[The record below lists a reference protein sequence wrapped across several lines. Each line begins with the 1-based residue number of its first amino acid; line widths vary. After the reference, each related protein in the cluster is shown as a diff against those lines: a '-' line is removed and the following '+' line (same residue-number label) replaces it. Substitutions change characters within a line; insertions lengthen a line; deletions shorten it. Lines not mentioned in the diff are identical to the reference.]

1 MKDNTCGSSS
11 PESAVKLKAGECN
24 CSEGVQILPMDGLQQ
39 NFSHQDSMENCCHAD
54 AVLHADEPCCGPPPS
69 PRSSPHEKP
78 GYTVCRFVDGFLE
91 TPAGAV
97 PRVKTKT
104 KFYDVAG
111 TLKARSGFSR
121 NDYKVSPGL
130 YAVGSPGSNSP
141 VLVTANY
148 KLGFD
153 KLRSCLKHTDAW
165 ILVVDTRG
173 INVWCAGG
181 KELFSAGEIIR
192 QVRLSGLSRV
202 VAHRKLVLPQLA
214 ANGVSGRDVKKGC
227 GFSVIWGPVRADDI
241 EAFFAGGM
249 AATDRMRRVTFDMA
263 ERLVLIP
270 VELYSLW
277 KPTLFAMAAILVF
290 SGIGT
295 EIFSASEAVR
305 RGGMALG
312 AYGAGI
318 FAGAVL
324 TPALLPWIP
333 GRAFSVKGVTAGM
346 VVFVPLVFA
355 FRGQVRELEFFSL
368 LFIVLAVSSWLAVN
382 FTGSTPYTSPSGVEK
397 EMRISMPLQAAA
409 VFAAVFFWIAAAFA

>member
-1 MKDNTCGSSS
+1 MKENTCCS
-11 PESAVKLKAGECN
+11 PSPKTAGNLKTDDCK
-24 CSEGVQILPMDGLQQ
+24 CSEGIQILPMNGLRPE
-39 NFSHQDSMENCCHAD
+39 SMENACHAD
-54 AVLHADEPCCGPPPS
+54 SALHADEPCCGPPPS

-78 GYTVCRFVDGFLE
+78 GYTVCGFVEGFLD

-104 KFYDVAG
+104 GLYDFAG

-130 YAVGSPGSNSP
+130 YAVGSPGSGSP

-153 KLRSCLKHTDAW
+153 KLRYCLKHSHAW

-181 KELFSAGEIIR
+181 KELFSAGEIAR

-202 VAHRKLVLPQLA
+202 VEHRKLVLPQLG

-241 EAFFAGGM
+241 EAFIARNM
-249 AATDRMRRVTFDMA
+249 EATDRMRRVTFGTA

-270 VELYSLW
+270 VELSFLW
-277 KPTLFAMAAILVF
+277 KPTLAVIAAIFVF
-290 SGIGT
+290 SGIGP
-295 EIFSASEAVR
+295 EIFSVSEALN
-305 RGGMALG
+305 RGGMPLA

-318 FAGAVL
+318 FSGAVL
-324 TPALLPWIP
+324 TPTLLPWIP
-333 GRAFSVKGVTAGM
+333 GRAFSVKGVIAGM
-346 VVFVPLVFA
+346 LVFVPLVFA
-355 FRGQVRELEFFSL
+355 FRGEVGELEVFTL
-368 LFIVLAVSSWLAVN
+368 LFIVLAVSSLLAMN

-409 VFAAVFFWIAAAFA
+409 LFAAVFFWIAAAFI

>member
-1 MKDNTCGSSS
+1 MKENTCCS
-11 PESAVKLKAGECN
+11 PSPKTAGNLKANDCK
-24 CSEGVQILPMDGLQQ
+24 CSEGVQILPMTGLRPA
-39 NFSHQDSMENCCHAD
+39 SMENSCHAD
-54 AVLHADEPCCGPPPS
+54 TALHADEPCCGPPPS
-69 PRSSPHEKP
+69 PRSSPHERP
-78 GYTVCRFVDGFLE
+78 GYSISRFVDGFLE

-97 PRVKTKT
+97 PRVKTKRG
-104 KFYDVAG
+104 FHDFAG
-111 TLKARSGFSR
+111 TLKVRSGFSR

-130 YAVGSPGSNSP
+130 YAIGNPEGRSP

-165 ILVVDTRG
+165 MLVVDTRA

-192 QVRLSGLSRV
+192 QVRQSGLARV
-202 VAHRKLVLPQLA
+202 VEHRKLVLPQLS

-241 EAFFAGGM
+241 EAFIAGNM
-249 AATDRMRRVTFDMA
+249 EATDRMRRVTFDIA

-270 VELYSLW
+270 VELSFVW
-277 KPTLFAMAAILVF
+277 KPTLFAIAAIFVF
-290 SGIGT
+290 SGIGP
-295 EIFSASEAVR
+295 EIFSVSQAVN
-305 RGGMALG
+305 RGGMPLA

-318 FAGAVL
+318 FSGAVL

-333 GRAFSVKGVTAGM
+333 GRAFSVKGIIAGM
-346 VVFVPLVFA
+346 VVFFPLVFA
-355 FRGQVRELEFFSL
+355 FRGKVGELEVFTL
-368 LFIVLAVSSWLAVN
+368 LFIVLAVSSWLAMN

-397 EMRISMPLQAAA
+397 EMRISMPLQTAAL
-409 VFAAVFFWIAAAFA
+409 FAAVFFWVAAAFA

>member
-1 MKDNTCGSSS
+1 MKNNTCCS
-11 PESAVKLKAGECN
+11 PIPKTTGNLKTDACK
-24 CSEGVQILPMDGLQQ
+24 CAEGIQILPMTGLPPAP
-39 NFSHQDSMENCCHAD
+39 MENDC
-54 AVLHADEPCCGPPPS
+54 HADEPCCGPPPS

-78 GYTVCRFVDGFLE
+78 GYTICGFVEGFLD

-104 KFYDVAG
+104 GLYDFFG

-121 NDYKVSPGL
+121 NDYKVPPGL
-130 YAVGSPGSNSP
+130 YAVGNPGSESP

-153 KLRSCLKHTDAW
+153 KLRSCLKHSDAW

-181 KELFSAGEIIR
+181 KELFSAGEIAH

-202 VAHRKLVLPQLA
+202 VNHRKLVLPQLG
-214 ANGVSGRDVKKGC
+214 ANGVSARDVKSGC
-227 GFSVIWGPVRADDI
+227 GFSVIWGPVRAHDI
-241 EAFFAGGM
+241 EAFIARDM
-249 AATDRMRRVTFDMA
+249 EATDQMRRVTFGTA

-270 VELYSLW
+270 VELSFVW
-277 KPTLFAMAAILVF
+277 KPTLVAIAAIFVF
-290 SGIGT
+290 SGIGP
-295 EIFSASEAVR
+295 EIFSVSDALH
-305 RGGMALG
+305 RGGMPLA

-318 FAGAVL
+318 FSGALL

-333 GRAFSVKGVTAGM
+333 GRAFSVKGVIAGM
-346 VVFVPLVFA
+346 VVFLPLVFA
-355 FRGQVRELEFFSL
+355 FRGQVGELEVFSL
-368 LFIVLAVSSWLAVN
+368 LFIVLAVSSWLAMN

-409 VFAAVFFWIAAAFA
+409 LFAAVFFWIAAAFA